1 VHIDEALSA
10 GIAAFEEL
18 RFVEA
23 DRVARFLEA
32 SAEAID
38 SRSQELV
45 TLASLE
51 TALAIRPR
59 LTDLEL
65 PRTTDQLRQAA
76 AAARFR
82 TWRDPHVDPA
92 AGIASMRAAT
102 PGVVVVLGPNNFPFA
117 FNGVAGGDFAAA
129 VATGHPVLVKANR
142 GHPGTTRALAECV
155 QDAAAMTGMPRAMV
169 QLIYA
174 WDHADGERTV
184 SDPRVAAT
192 AFTGSR
198 GGGLRLKAAA
208 DAAGRPIFLEM
219 SSINPVV
226 ILPGATTAGDIADE
240 LATSML
246 SASGQFCTNPGL
258 LLVPA
263 SARSFVDRLVRG
275 LDGIGGATLL
285 SATVATDLDA
295 WVEGQRD
302 LGAVPRW
309 IEPVS
314 RGTARYPAT
323 LLEVDALTFL
333 RSPDLQREGFGN
345 AALVVLY
352 RDIDQLAECIRTL
365 AGNLA
370 GSIYSAPDG
379 SDDGAYARV
388 EPILRDRVGRLT
400 NDKPPTGVA
409 VVGSMVHGGPYPSTG
424 HPGFTGVGIPASLAR
439 FTALQCYDNVPDH
452 RLPPELRA
460 ANPLGLQRNIGGIWT
475 DQPISG

>member
-1 VHIDEALSA
+1 
-10 GIAAFEEL
+10 
-18 RFVEA
+18 
-23 DRVARFLEA
+23 
-32 SAEAID
+32 
-38 SRSQELV
+38 
-45 TLASLE
+45 
-51 TALAIRPR
+51 
-59 LTDLEL
+59 
-65 PRTTDQLRQAA
+65 
-76 AAARFR
+76 
-82 TWRDPHVDPA
+82 
-92 AGIASMRAAT
+92 
-102 PGVVVVLGPNNFPFA
+102 
-117 FNGVAGGDFAAA
+117 
-129 VATGHPVLVKANR
+129 
-142 GHPGTTRALAECV
+142 
-155 QDAAAMTGMPRAMV
+155 
-169 QLIYA
+169 
-174 WDHADGERTV
+174 
-184 SDPRVAAT
+184 
-192 AFTGSR
+192 
-198 GGGLRLKAAA
+198 LRLKAAA

-370 GSIYSAPDG
+370 GSIYSAADG

>member
-1 VHIDEALSA
+1 
-10 GIAAFEEL
+10 
-18 RFVEA
+18 
-23 DRVARFLEA
+23 
-32 SAEAID
+32 
-38 SRSQELV
+38 
-45 TLASLE
+45 
-51 TALAIRPR
+51 
-59 LTDLEL
+59 
-65 PRTTDQLRQAA
+65 
-76 AAARFR
+76 
-82 TWRDPHVDPA
+82 
-92 AGIASMRAAT
+92 
-102 PGVVVVLGPNNFPFA
+102 
-117 FNGVAGGDFAAA
+117 
-129 VATGHPVLVKANR
+129 
-142 GHPGTTRALAECV
+142 
-155 QDAAAMTGMPRAMV
+155 
-169 QLIYA
+169 
-174 WDHADGERTV
+174 
-184 SDPRVAAT
+184 
-192 AFTGSR
+192 
-198 GGGLRLKAAA
+198 
-208 DAAGRPIFLEM
+208 
-219 SSINPVV
+219 
-226 ILPGATTAGDIADE
+226 
-240 LATSML
+240 ML

-370 GSIYSAPDG
+370 GSIYSAADG